1 MEGKIN
7 PHPDKDGKSTSA
19 KRCLEIFDNWFLTS
33 FNNITN
39 TKMYGACVNS
49 SYIKKRD

>member
-7 PHPDKDGKSTSA
+7 PHPDKDGKSTPAS
-19 KRCLEIFDNWFLTS
+19 KCLELFNNWYRYS
-33 FNNITN
+33 FNNITK

-49 SYIKKRD
+49 SN